1 MGNLTLFGFMNEGGW
16 AMWPILIFGLVCLG
30 AAVRF
35 AQRPSGDRL
44 ACVGAIWLTVLCAV
58 VHGMLVDVAAVLR
71 GVSDPDRFPDAILVR
86 VLFTGL
92 KESSRPGALGGIF
105 LTLGALLVTIGLFRG
120 RRSEP
125 A

>member
-16 AMWPILIFGLVCLG
+16 AMWPILIFGLVCL
-30 AAVRF
+30 AAAIRF
-35 AQRPSGDRL
+35 ARRPSGDRL

-58 VHGMLVDVAAVLR
+58 VHGMLIDVAAVLR
-71 GVSDPDRFPDAILVR
+71 AVGDPDRFPDAVLVR

-120 RRSEP
+120 RR
-125 A
+125 